1 MLDPR
6 GRGRVASSLGP
17 IHGSPILGTARRCCA
32 RLAASTESGG
42 SGRLRQPL
50 WGGPVEPKESELIY
64 DWNRPPGFVFRH
76 VPGFQLNDETLRDG
90 LQSPSVRDP
99 SIEEKLRILHL
110 MEDLGIN
117 ALDMGLPGAG
127 ARAFEDIE
135 RLARE
140 IASCRLRIAPN
151 VAVRTVIA
159 DIEPVLKLMDRTGIP
174 IEACAFIGSSA
185 IRRYTEDWEIDR
197 IVALSEEA
205 VRFGAERGIPMC
217 YVTEDTTRAEPAV
230 LDRLYTAA
238 IRAGAKRLVVADT
251 VGHATPIGVRR
262 LLKHVRGIVQRTGES
277 VAVDW
282 HGHMDR
288 GIGIPNA
295 MMAIASG
302 ADRIHATAL
311 GIGERCGNVPMD
323 LLLVN
328 LTLEGLR
335 ERDLS
340 KLREY
345 VETVSRAT
353 GVPVPAN
360 YPVFGENAFR
370 TSTGVHAAAILK
382 ARRKGSDWLADRVY
396 SGVPASM
403 VGLEQRIE
411 VGFMSGRSNV
421 IYCLEKRGV
430 EPEDELVSRILDAAK
445 HSDAVLT
452 DDQIDSIIS
461 AHRAGVARSR

>member
-1 MLDPR
+1 M
-6 GRGRVASSLGP
+6 
-17 IHGSPILGTARRCCA
+17 
-32 RLAASTESGG
+32 
-42 SGRLRQPL
+42 
-50 WGGPVEPKESELIY
+50 EPEESELIY

-76 VPGFQLNDETLRDG
+76 APGFHLNDETLRDG

-99 SIEEKLRILHL
+99 SIEEKLRLLHL
-110 MEDLGIN
+110 MEELGID
-117 ALDMGLPGAG
+117 AADLGLPGAG
-127 ARAFEDIE
+127 VRALEDIE

-140 IASCRLRIAPN
+140 VADCRMKISPN
-151 VAVRTVIA
+151 VAVRTVVS
-159 DIEPVLKLMDRTGIP
+159 DLEPILGLMDRTGIP

-185 IRRYTEDWEIDR
+185 IRRYTEGWEIDR
-197 IVALSEEA
+197 IVQLSEEA
-205 VRFGAERGIPMC
+205 VRYGAERGIPMC

-238 IRAGAKRLVVADT
+238 IRAGARRLVVADT

-262 LLKHVRGIVQRTGES
+262 LVKHVRGIVERSGAE

-302 ADRIHATAL
+302 ANRIHATAL

-328 LTLEGLR
+328 LRLEGLR
-335 ERDLS
+335 EKDLS

-345 VETVSRAT
+345 VETAARAT
-353 GVPVPAN
+353 GTPIPEN
-360 YPVFGENAFR
+360 YPVFGANAFR

-382 ARRKGSDWLADRVY
+382 ARRKGSEWLADRVY

-403 VGLEQRIE
+403 VGLGQLIE
-411 VGFMSGRSNV
+411 IGFMSGKSNV
-421 IYCLEKRGV
+421 V
-430 EPEDELVSRILDAAK
+430 
-445 HSDAVLT
+445 
-452 DDQIDSIIS
+452 
-461 AHRAGVARSR
+461 